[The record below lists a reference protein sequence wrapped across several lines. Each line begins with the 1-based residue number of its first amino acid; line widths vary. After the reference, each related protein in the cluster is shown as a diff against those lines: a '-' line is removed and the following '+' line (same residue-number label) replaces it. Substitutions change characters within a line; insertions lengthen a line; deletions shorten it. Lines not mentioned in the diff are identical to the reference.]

1 MAQFNNLETNYHT
14 HINDEHDELLNY
26 DNNNS
31 RIQNYHTTNHSNNNL
46 DDYNSSLDVRGIYQS
61 NVSNEQSFID
71 EDSHLKDGSMG
82 NILTSDKSKS
92 SKNLDTSCFLGT
104 PFLGRGES
112 ILKYPDLKS
121 KLVIGED
128 TSQAKSCN
136 TLSGITINRFTP
148 LVPCLEENVQ
158 DTKHI
163 IPEYWV
169 RGGMSTRNIIRN
181 IDYMRTCGF
190 KN

>member
-1 MAQFNNLETNYHT
+1 MAQFSNLETNYHT
-14 HINDEHDELLNY
+14 HINDQNDELLNY
-26 DNNNS
+26 DNNNT
-31 RIQNYHTTNHSNNNL
+31 RIQNYHTINHVNSNSH
-46 DDYNSSLDVRGIYQS
+46 DYHDSLNVRGIYQS
-61 NVSNEQSFID
+61 NVSNEQNFID
-71 EDSHLKDGSMG
+71 EDSHLKDGSLG
-82 NILTSDKSKS
+82 NILTSDKSKI
-92 SKNLDTSCFLGT
+92 SKNLDTSCFLGS

-121 KLVIGED
+121 KLIIGED
-128 TSQAKSCN
+128 TSQSKSCN
-136 TLSGITINRFTP
+136 TLAGITIDRFTP

-190 KN
+190 RK